1 MGSGVFSPAA
11 ATDTG
16 HCDFS
21 YAFYPTGYNNTSNTV
36 CKWQNHP
43 NGAFCRFAGLTIP
56 AGATIVSAFIR
67 LTAYDSRS
75 VAGAASLL
83 SFQTA
88 VTPAVPTSCSAM
100 TSAAKTAATA
110 WSMPAFVAGQTYDTP
125 DLSAALQAV
134 VDLAGWASGSAVLA
148 FLMDNASADDSY
160 RAWYAYAYNGGAAA
174 PQLHVTWT
182 TPAAVFGADE
192 ITVSDPG
199 LSPLPALIPAGEVA
213 VTDPG
218 ITVGGFGRVLTAV
231 RRIPLGLDLTAVRRL
246 PIGRI
251 LTAVRRIPAPLGVTL
266 TAVRRIP
273 VEVGRELTAVRRI
286 LDHNPLGVT
295 LAARRRI
302 PSSGSALMRSVPWS
316 AVWDDDGTPLELL
329 GATLSGDRDSLAW
342 SCDLSLADAEAYAA
356 CTPGRRLTLTLA
368 GRAWALL
375 IEGRTREAACGTR
388 DYAATART
396 VSCLLD
402 APYAALLTQSWPA
415 VTAKAA
421 AVALAALAGLSL
433 DWQVVDWTLP
443 AGRLTA
449 EAETPAALIA
459 RLAASCGAV
468 AMPDPAGGVLVRYAY
483 PVGVPEMAAAAPV
496 ATLSDDEDVE
506 TLGETFVA
514 GTGYNAVTVVDNRQ
528 TTEAYL
534 AWELDSDRNAGRS
547 TFPPGEPCYL
557 RVYHEED
564 YTLKTSLGLLELVTA
579 DIEETVDKV
588 VGFADADS
596 ADLGGLVTA
605 VTSCVWYGPD
615 LGTLVPSGGGMVVA
629 SAGAGFSVAAVSYRT
644 RYDLWRLTAPA
655 VADAY
660 TIQLG
665 LEEVEP

>member
-1 MGSGVFSPAA
+1 MSRQIAVALVNPGAESGTTGWTDELGGLGTRSDTPAPYAGTAYFFGGAYAETRASQRVDLVAAGAAVVALDAGTCAATVGWQQASYDGTNDPGACGLRFLDAALAELSTSMGTDTLVSPALTWSARSHSA
-11 ATDTG
+11 A
-16 HCDFS
+16 
-21 YAFYPTGYNNTSNTV
+21 
-36 CKWQNHP
+36 
-43 NGAFCRFAGLTIP
+43 IP
-56 AGATIVSAFIR
+56 AGARYVDVLIHAVRAAGTNNDGYFDA
-67 LTAYDSRS
+67 LTLTLD
-75 VAGAASLL
+75 
-83 SFQTA
+83 
-88 VTPAVPTSCSAM
+88 VPVE
-100 TSAAKTAATA
+100 
-110 WSMPAFVAGQTYDTP
+110 SMPP
-125 DLSAALQAV
+125 
-134 VDLAGWASGSAVLA
+134 LA
-148 FLMDNASADDSY
+148 FEFDFPAPSTPIAFAPPLAFEFDFPAPSMTLQ
-160 RAWYAYAYNGGAAA
+160 NG
-174 PQLHVTWT
+174 VT
-182 TPAAVFGADE
+182 
-192 ITVSDPG
+192 
-199 LSPLPALIPAGEVA
+199 
-213 VTDPG
+213 
-218 ITVGGFGRVLTAV
+218 LTAV
-231 RRIPLGLDLTAVRRL
+231 RRIPIGRELTAVRRL
-246 PIGRI
+246 PIGRE
-251 LTAVRRIPAPLGVTL
+251 LTAVRRIPARLGVTL

-273 VEVGRELTAVRRI
+273 VEIGRELTAVRRI
-286 LDHNPLGVT
+286 LDHNPLGIT
-295 LAARRRI
+295 LTARRRI
-302 PSSGSALMRSVPWS
+302 PSSGSALVRSVPWS
-316 AVWDDDGTPLELL
+316 AVCDDDGTPLELL

-368 GRAWALL
+368 GRSWALL
-375 IEGRTREAACGTR
+375 IEGRTRDAACGTR
-388 DYAATART
+388 EYTATART

-415 VTAKAA
+415 ITAKAA

-449 EAETPAALIA
+449 ETETPAALIA

-483 PVGVPEMAAAAPV
+483 PVGVPEMATATPV

-514 GTGYNAVTVVDNRQ
+514 GAGYNAVTVVDNRE
-528 TTEAYL
+528 TSEAYL

-557 RVYHEED
+557 RVYHEEG
-564 YTLKTSLGLLELVTA
+564 YSLKTSLGRLELVAA
-579 DIEETVDKV
+579 DIVEAVDKV

-596 ADLGGLVTA
+596 ADLGGLVVS

-615 LGTLVPSGGGMVVA
+615 LGALSPAGGGKVVA
-629 SAGAGFSVAAVSYRT
+629 SAGAGFSVAAVTYRT

>member
-1 MGSGVFSPAA
+1 MSRQIAVALINPGAESGTTGWTDEIGGLGTRSATPDPYAGSAYFFGGAYAETLARQRVDLVAAGASAVNLDAGTCSATVGWQQASFDGTNDPGACGLRFLDASLAVLSTSMATDALVSPALTWA
-11 ATDTG
+11 ARS
-16 HCDFS
+16 HS
-21 YAFYPTGYNNTSNTV
+21 A
-36 CKWQNHP
+36 
-43 NGAFCRFAGLTIP
+43 AIP
-56 AGATIVSAFIR
+56 AGARYVDVLIHALRAAGTNNDGYFDA
-67 LTAYDSRS
+67 LTLTLD
-75 VAGAASLL
+75 
-83 SFQTA
+83 
-88 VTPAVPTSCSAM
+88 VPVEP
-100 TSAAKTAATA
+100 
-110 WSMPAFVAGQTYDTP
+110 MPP
-125 DLSAALQAV
+125 
-134 VDLAGWASGSAVLA
+134 LA
-148 FLMDNASADDSY
+148 FEFDF
-160 RAWYAYAYNGGAAA
+160 AA
-174 PQLHVTWT
+174 PSTPIAFAPPLAFEFDFPAPSVTLRH
-182 TPAAVFGADE
+182 G
-192 ITVSDPG
+192 
-199 LSPLPALIPAGEVA
+199 
-213 VTDPG
+213 VT
-218 ITVGGFGRVLTAV
+218 LTAV
-231 RRIPLGLDLTAVRRL
+231 RRIPIGRELTAVRRL
-246 PIGRI
+246 PLGRI

-273 VEVGRELTAVRRI
+273 VEVGAALAAVRRI
-286 LDHNPLGVT
+286 LDHNPLGVVLT
-295 LAARRRI
+295 ARRRI
-302 PSSGSALMRSVPWS
+302 PSAGSALMRSVPWS
-316 AVWDDDGTPLELL
+316 AVWDDDGAALELL

-342 SCDLSLADAEAYAA
+342 SCDLSLADAAAYAA

-415 VTAKAA
+415 VTAKTAA
-421 AVALAALAGLSL
+421 TALAALAGLSL
-433 DWQVVDWTLP
+433 DWQVVDWVLP

-468 AMPDPAGGVLVRYAY
+468 AIPDPAGGVIVRYAY
-483 PVGVPEMAAAAPV
+483 PVGVPEMATATPA

-506 TLGETFVA
+506 TLAETFVA
-514 GTGYNAVTVVDNRQ
+514 GAGYNAVTVVDNRQ

-547 TFPPGEPCYL
+547 TFPPGEPCWL

-579 DIEETVDKV
+579 DVEETVDKV

-596 ADLGGLVTA
+596 ADLGGLVIA
-605 VTSCVWYGPD
+605 VTACVWYGPD
-615 LGTLVPSGGGMVVA
+615 LGTLVPAGGGTVTA
-629 SAGAGFSVAAVSYRT
+629 SAGAGFSVAAVTYRT